1 MIYVRID
8 KYLKVTRLIKRRTI
22 AKEVIEDDV
31 IFINGKVAK
40 PSSQIKVNDILE
52 LHLGRRKIVVKV
64 VQIEENATKAQTKD
78 LYEIISDETITQS

>member
-1 MIYVRID
+1 MRID